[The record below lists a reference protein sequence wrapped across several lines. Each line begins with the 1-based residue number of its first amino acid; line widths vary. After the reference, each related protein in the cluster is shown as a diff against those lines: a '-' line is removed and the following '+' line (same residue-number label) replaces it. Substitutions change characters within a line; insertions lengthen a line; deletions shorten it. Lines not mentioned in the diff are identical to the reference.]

1 MPSSSEYAA
10 SNTVNNWFRAKGRE
24 CLQMTNLPLGAW
36 LSAGVAPR
44 KAPVCKGGRTRIV
57 KAKESVG
64 RMKTTRT
71 TRSTVPRVDLPLP
84 PMICDGVA
92 YGLRRPRGF

>member
-1 MPSSSEYAA
+1 
-10 SNTVNNWFRAKGRE
+10 
-24 CLQMTNLPLGAW
+24 MTNLPLGAW

-64 RMKTTRT
+64 RMKTTR
-71 TRSTVPRVDLPLP
+71 STVPRVDLPLP

-92 YGLRRPRGF
+92 ACIATSSCVAF